1 MKKVVSKSLFNKY
14 LNESNVLE
22 LFSHDMSNCMDLF
35 SFKKGDVLIT
45 EGECSDYIYFL
56 VNGNMKVFSHSTSG
70 KVMFVSHFKSLEVL
84 GETCSLWNKPPTASV
99 QATTNGYCLGISLA
113 RYRETL
119 LNDVKFL
126 RYTCMN
132 LGERLSEMNSNTC
145 ITMFDSL
152 ESRLASFI
160 LKNSKDN
167 IFHYNLTECAE
178 LLCTSYRHLLRVLNT
193 FCNNG
198 KLNKTGKYYKI
209 LDKNYFIE
217 IASNSHD
224 IHS

>member
-1 MKKVVSKSLFNKY
+1 MEKVENNSLFNKY
-14 LNESNVLE
+14 VSETKILE
-22 LFSHDMSNCMDLF
+22 IFSHDMSNKMDLF
-35 SFKKGDVLIT
+35 SFKKGDILIT
-45 EGECSDYIYFL
+45 EGECSDYLFFL
-56 VNGNMKVFSHSTSG
+56 VSGKMKVFSHSSSG
-70 KVMFVSHFKSLEVL
+70 KVMFVSYFRSLQIL
-84 GETCSLWNKPPTASV
+84 GETCSLWRKIPTATV
-99 QATTNGYCLGISLA
+99 QATTNGYCLGISLV

-132 LGERLSEMNSNTC
+132 LGERLSFMNSNTC

-178 LLCTSYRHLLRVLNT
+178 LLCTSYRHLLRVLNS

-198 KLNKTGKYYKI
+198 KLNKSGKYYQI
-209 LDKNYFIE
+209 LDEDYFIE
-217 IASNSHD
+217 IASNSYNMN
-224 IHS
+224 S